1 MNKGFQN
8 ENNCQSRART
18 ELFQAMSNQD
28 AIITLA
34 VIGNVLNLA
43 YNVPLVWRV
52 MRLWDAENLSAYFL
66 SMRITGSI
74 IWLLYAVLAVDTWV
88 GVSYTVTLISSGL
101 LTLVKL
107 CPRKNQSVEAVRQ
120 ITEV

>member
-1 MNKGFQN
+1 
-8 ENNCQSRART
+8 
-18 ELFQAMSNQD
+18 MSNQD

-101 LTLVKL
+101 LTCVKL
-107 CPRKNQSVEAVRQ
+107 CPRKQQSVEAVRQ

>member
-1 MNKGFQN
+1 
-8 ENNCQSRART
+8 
-18 ELFQAMSNQD
+18 MSNQD